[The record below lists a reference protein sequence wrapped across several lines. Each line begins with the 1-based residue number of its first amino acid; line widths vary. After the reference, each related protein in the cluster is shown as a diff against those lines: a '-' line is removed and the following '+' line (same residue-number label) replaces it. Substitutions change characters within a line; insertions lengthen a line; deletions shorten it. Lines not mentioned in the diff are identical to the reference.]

1 MDPRDKEKALEKL
14 LPSALRA
21 TFNPGGAECPEAD
34 LLAAYAERT
43 LSAPEAA
50 RWEEHFSTCARCQEV
65 LAVFARSEEAFAAER
80 ELQVAAAAGLHGD
93 AAAAASRPASAQE
106 VAPKPRRLLDWRWL
120 VPAVAA
126 AAAVAVWIAV
136 RPVPPRSTGTE
147 IARNV
152 PVISPSSKPAQVT
165 PSAPAPSSE
174 TAPPKKEAA
183 FAARQQ
189 AGRAVRGRAAG
200 GAGLAA
206 RDERKVSSR
215 QVGGVVGTLSATP
228 APAARAEEGRAVA
241 GIADRAQEV
250 GRAAQNEPKQKPAQ
264 VQDKLAGVSG
274 QVQSMNELAV
284 TTGAAKKADGQ
295 KKTSSAAVSPARG
308 AVLDKAHPESAPLMG
323 FKQRA
328 LESRIVLVAT
338 QDRSVMWRVG
348 AAGLI
353 EHSSDGGATWQAQ
366 ASNTETDLLAGS
378 APTEKICWV
387 VGRAG
392 TILRTI
398 DGEHWEKIAPPVA
411 LDYIRVSASDALR
424 AQIFALDGKR
434 FLTADG
440 GRTWESVPKE

>member
-14 LPSALRA
+14 LPQTLHA
-21 TFNPGGAECPEAD
+21 TFKPGGAECPEAD
-34 LLAAYAERT
+34 LLAAYAERA
-43 LSAPEAA
+43 LSVSEAA
-50 RWEEHFSTCARCQEV
+50 RWEEHFSTCGRCQEV
-65 LAVFARSEEAFAAER
+65 LAAFARGEEALATQR
-80 ELQVAAAAGLHGD
+80 EVHVAAAAGIR
-93 AAAAASRPASAQE
+93 AAAVAAPARSEPAQE
-106 VAPKPRRLLDWRWL
+106 VAPKPWRPFAWQWL

-152 PVISPSSKPAQVT
+152 PVISPSPQPAQVT

-174 TAPPKKEAA
+174 AAPPKKEAT

-189 AGRAVRGRAAG
+189 AGRVVRGRAAG
-200 GAGLAA
+200 GVGLAA

-215 QVGGVVGTLSATP
+215 QVGGVVGALSATP
-228 APAARAEEGRAVA
+228 APAAPSQEGRGVA
-241 GIADRAQEV
+241 ESLARAQEV
-250 GRAAQNEPKQKPAQ
+250 DRAAQNEPKQKPAQ
-264 VQDKLAGVSG
+264 VQDKSAGVSG

-284 TTGAAKKADGQ
+284 TAGAAKKADDQ
-295 KKTSSAAVSPARG
+295 KKTPSAAVSPERG
-308 AVLDKAHPESAPLMG
+308 AALGKLQREATPGIAYREAAPG
-323 FKQRA
+323 P
-328 LESRIVLVAT
+328 RIVLVAT

-366 ASNTETDLLAGS
+366 ASNVETDLLAGS

-387 VGRAG
+387 VGRGG
-392 TILRTI
+392 TILRTT
-398 DGEHWEKIAPPVA
+398 DGERWEKIAPPAA

-424 AQIFALDGKR
+424 AQIFAADGKR
-434 FLTADG
+434 FHTVDG